1 MHRIDSQSATPEK
14 KFTGGSPSGSVP
26 ATVVTPDW
34 LNDVQE
40 NICYVI
46 ETRGL
51 TLVKGDKTQL
61 LQAILSAVQPTT
73 PTGSAETGQIS
84 SFGQATP
91 PSGWLKCNGAAISR
105 SVYSAL
111 FAAIGVTYG
120 SGDGSTTFNLPDA
133 RGRFVRVLDDGK
145 GIDSSR
151 KIGSTQGSQNL
162 AHTHTT
168 TFVREKVDAEFV
180 TVGGNAVLGDQ
191 MSAGLQTIATSSS
204 GGGEARPNNIAFPLF
219 IKY

>member
-1 MHRIDSQSATPEK
+1 MHRIDANSATPEK
-14 KFTGGSPSGSVP
+14 KFTEGSPSGSVP
-26 ATVVTPDW
+26 ATVVTADW

-46 ETRGL
+46 EQRGL
-51 TLVKGDKTQL
+51 VLQKGDKTQL
-61 LQAILSAVQPTT
+61 LQAIISAVQPTT
-73 PTGSAETGQIS
+73 PTGADIGQMS
-84 SFGQATP
+84 YFGQSNP
-91 PSGWLKCNGAAISR
+91 PSGWMKCNGAAVSR
-105 SVYSAL
+105 SVYANL

-133 RGRFVRVLDDGK
+133 RGRFVRTLDDGK

-162 AHTHTT
+162 AHTHTS
-168 TFVREKVDAEFV
+168 TFVREKINADFV
-180 TVGGNAVLGDQ
+180 PGTGGNAVLGDQ
-191 MSAGLQTIATSSS
+191 MSAGTQNIVTTSS